1 MTRMASSIAG
11 RSDLTIGPG
20 QIESIHLAPARGAP
34 ARWVE
39 TAAVKPDHGLVGDW
53 RNRSGSRRQVTL
65 IDGASID
72 RVAETLEITIPS
84 GATRRQIVVR
94 GLSLNSL
101 VGKHLAIGEVIMEVT
116 MLCDPCDQ
124 METAIGPGARTALG
138 DNGGICVRVIQGG
151 EVRVGNEVRV
161 LVDQ

>member
-1 MTRMASSIAG
+1 MTQTVSSIAA
-11 RSDLTIGPG
+11 RIDLTKGPG

-34 ARWVE
+34 ARTVE
-39 TAAVKPDHGLVGDW
+39 TAVIEPDHGLVGDW

-65 IDGASID
+65 IDGGAID
-72 RVAETLEITIPS
+72 RAAETLEITIPP

-94 GLSLNSL
+94 GLALNPL
-101 VGKHLAIGEVIMEVT
+101 VGKHISIGEVVMEVT

-124 METAIGPGARTALG
+124 METAIGPGGRAALG
-138 DNGGICVRVIQGG
+138 DDGGICVRVLQGG

-161 LVDQ
+161 LID